1 MRITSVMATTLVSCA
16 TLLASPDISAAATR
30 EHRPANGCS
39 SDVAAAFTW
48 WVGKWN
54 YSVPKF
60 DPGTSTVAAA
70 DGGCALTEAF
80 VDRTGQQQHTT
91 IRYDSTAHT
100 WKRHVVDPFR
110 TYDSAGS
117 FASDGSIS
125 FYETP
130 SQRESYRPADRDH
143 VHFVGESSGDGGK
156 TWKVDFDATYTRQP

>member
-1 MRITSVMATTLVSCA
+1 MRITTATATTIFSGA
-16 TLLASPDISAAATR
+16 ALLASLDISTAAN
-30 EHRPANGCS
+30 HGLRPANACS
-39 SDVAAAFTW
+39 SDVASTFTW

-54 YSVPKF
+54 YAVPKF
-60 DPGTSTVAAA
+60 DPGTSTVIAA

-91 IRYDSTAHT
+91 IRYDSTAQT

-125 FYETP
+125 FYETV

-143 VHFVGESSGDGGK
+143 VHFVGESSTDGGK